1 MSVFLTKFKKSL
13 CFFLAV
19 LTVLFSVSFS
29 VSAAENKCG
38 DNIFWSF
45 DSEKGEL
52 VFSGSGNMNDYS
64 EYTAPWYGFCDE
76 IYSVSFSPDITGIGS
91 YAFCDCES
99 LTDVSFPSQLNHI
112 GEGAFEMC
120 YSLTEIVI
128 PSKVKTI
135 EDYTFS
141 LCSSLESVTLP
152 ESLVSIGDAAF
163 DSCGEL
169 ALINIPQNVESVGM
183 GAFSFCTKLV
193 NITVPS
199 KISKIEN
206 LTFSGCTA
214 LETVEMFPG
223 VTKIGMGAFANCSS
237 LKSVIYHGTEK
248 QWNDFI
254 SSGNIDE
261 NNTLFTDVK
270 SVDFTEAEPVYVLN
284 IVNYSPVLNVD
295 YKSSVYLHTAE
306 NAPEGFEIVWS
317 NGQKGSECKAEIL
330 TSSTVLSAKLVRKS
344 DNITVAETNAESINV
359 KTGFFQSI
367 IAFFRGIFKT
377 LPVYNDNNKIK

>member
-1 MSVFLTKFKKSL
+1 MNKIKKYI
-13 CFFLAV
+13 CFFLVAM
-19 LTVLFSVSFS
+19 TVLFSFS
-29 VSAAENKCG
+29 LPVSASENKCG

-45 DSEKGEL
+45 DTEKGEL
-52 VFSGSGNMNDYS
+52 IFSGSGEMTDYD
-64 EYTAPWYGFCDE
+64 EYTAPWYVFCDD
-76 IYSVSFSPDITGIGS
+76 ILSVTFSPEITGIGS

-99 LTDVSFPSQLNHI
+99 LTDVSFPSQLNYI

-120 YSLTEIVI
+120 YALKEVTI
-128 PSKVKTI
+128 PSNVKKI

-206 LTFSGCTA
+206 LTFAGCTA
-214 LETVEMFPG
+214 LETVELFSG
-223 VTKIGMGAFANCSS
+223 VSKIGMGAFANCSS
-237 LKSVIYHGTEK
+237 LKSVIYHGTGK

-254 SSGNIDE
+254 SSGNIEE
-261 NNTLFTDVK
+261 NNALFTGLE
-270 SVDFTEAEPVYVLN
+270 SVEFTETEPVYTLT
-284 IVNYSPVLNVD
+284 IVNYNSVLDVD
-295 YKSSVYLHTAE
+295 FKSSVYLHTVE
-306 NAPEGFEIVWS
+306 DAPEGCEIVWS
-317 NGQKGSECKAEIL
+317 NGQKGKECKVESL
-330 TSSTVLSAKLVRKS
+330 TSSTVLSAKLVKKN
-344 DNITVAETNAESINV
+344 DKTTVAETNAESINV
-359 KTGFFQSI
+359 KTGFFQSV
-367 IAFFRGIFKT
+367 IAFFRGIFKK
-377 LPVYNDNNKIK
+377 LPVYYDNNKIK